1 MQNKINEKDAIIEQL
16 KNELEKIFT
25 YHENSI
31 QNEVLVT
38 EPTKT
43 NIDLNNE
50 LNYTKDIL
58 VKISKMLNNEKS
70 KNEQIEAEVNVKI

>member
-1 MQNKINEKDAIIEQL
+1 LQNKINEKDAIIEQL